1 MVRGR
6 RMWFGLVVVAVVC
19 GLSTG
24 CTVRTE
30 SRAASADNPSA
41 AAEELGAGPTV
52 AAPPGGD
59 RTPEVTSTGT
69 GTTTTE
75 PTTEPIGVSSS
86 TSTSTT
92 EAPLTGW
99 AATDAYL
106 LRRIIGGGSTAAS
119 FAISVDGEIIH
130 TSAMGVR
137 TLGVSEAATTTD
149 RFRIASISK
158 VITAITMLRLVE
170 QGFVGI
176 DDPVGARI
184 ASELGVEAQPGTTA
198 DITVRQLLT
207 HTSGFGQYENVFF
220 GAQVGSCREAATVG
234 FSRPLAGTP
243 GVGYRYSN
251 MNFCVLGLLIESL
264 TGVPYDQ
271 VVYEQLLT
279 PLGISGM
286 RLASTYD
293 PGPDEIEHRTSIG
306 RNYMESLGGAG
317 GWVATPSDLVTILNS
332 LDLTTPGWKPLTAD
346 TVTAMRASV
355 IDPLVPD
362 RGYGMGLILYGNGA
376 FGHTGTVESTHAM
389 VLDRGDGVT
398 WAITVAGESPSE
410 TSDLAT
416 IVDKALEAGGFVA
429 GAPPEVD

>member
-1 MVRGR
+1 MTVPGR
-6 RMWFGLVVVAVVC
+6 RTRFGLVVAAAVC
-19 GLSTG
+19 ALSTG
-24 CTVRTE
+24 CTVGTAE
-30 SRAASADNPSA
+30 RAAAPDGPVAATDDVAADPVVAEPSA
-41 AAEELGAGPTV
+41 
-52 AAPPGGD
+52 GD
-59 RTPEVTSTGT
+59 RTSEVTTIGP
-69 GTTTTE
+69 TTTTAGD
-75 PTTEPIGVSSS
+75 TGTSSS
-86 TSTSTT
+86 TTTSTT

-99 AATDAYL
+99 AATDDYL

-130 TSAMGVR
+130 TAAMGER
-137 TLGVSEAATTTD
+137 TLSGSEAATTTD

-158 VITAITMLRLVE
+158 VITAITVLRLVE
-170 QGFVGI
+170 QGLVGL
-176 DDPVGARI
+176 DEPVGARI
-184 ASELGVEAQPGTTA
+184 AAELGVEAQPGAA

-207 HTSGFGQYENVFF
+207 HTSGFGQNENVFF
-220 GAQVGSCREAATVG
+220 AGQVGSCRDAAAVG
-234 FSRPLAGTP
+234 FSRSLAGTP

-251 MNFCVLGLLIESL
+251 MNFCVLGLLVESL
-264 TGVPYDQ
+264 TGEPYEQ
-271 VVYEQLLT
+271 AVYEQLLT

-317 GWVATPSDLVTILNS
+317 AWVATPSDLVTILNS
-332 LDLTTPGWKPLTAD
+332 LDFTTPGWKPLSAD
-346 TVTAMRASV
+346 TVAAMRTSA
-355 IDPLVPD
+355 INPLVPD

-410 TSDLAT
+410 SGDLAG
-416 IVDKALEAGGFVA
+416 IVDRALEAGGFVA
-429 GAPPEVD
+429 GAPPEAD

>member
-1 MVRGR
+1 MTIRGR
-6 RMWFGLVVVAVVC
+6 RRTVGAVVVAVVC
-19 GLSTG
+19 ALSTG
-24 CTVRTE
+24 CTVRTD
-30 SRAASADNPSA
+30 SRAASAD
-41 AAEELGAGPTV
+41 GPT
-52 AAPPGGD
+52 AADESGADPTTVPTSVGD
-59 RTPEVTSTGT
+59 RTSEVTSTGP

-75 PTTEPIGVSSS
+75 PIRVSASTTTTEP
-86 TSTSTT
+86 
-92 EAPLTGW
+92 PLTGW

-106 LRRIIGGGSTAAS
+106 LRRIVGGGSTAAS
-119 FAISVDGEIIH
+119 FAISVDGEIVH

-137 TLGVSEAATTTD
+137 TLAVSEAATTTD

-158 VITAITMLRLVE
+158 VITAITVLRLVE
-170 QGFVGI
+170 QGLVGL
-176 DDPVGARI
+176 DDPVGGLI
-184 ASELGVEAQPGTTA
+184 AASLGVEARPGGTA

-220 GAQVGSCREAATVG
+220 GGQVGSCRDAASIG
-234 FSRPLAGTP
+234 LSSGLAGTP
-243 GVGYRYSN
+243 GAGYRYSN
-251 MNFCVLGLLIESL
+251 MNFCVLGLLIETL
-264 TGVPYDQ
+264 TGSPYEQ
-271 VVYEQLLT
+271 VVYEQVLT

-332 LDLTTPGWKPLTAD
+332 LDLTTPGWKPLSAD
-346 TVTAMRASV
+346 TVTAMRTSA
-355 IDPLVPD
+355 INPLVPD

-410 TSDLAT
+410 SSDLAT
-416 IVDKALEAGGFVA
+416 IVDRALEAGGFVA

>member
-1 MVRGR
+1 MTVCGGR
-6 RMWFGLVVVAVVC
+6 TRLGLVVVAVVC

-24 CTVRTE
+24 CTVRTD
-30 SRAASADNPSA
+30 SRAASADGATA
-41 AAEELGAGPTV
+41 AAEESGAGPTV
-52 AAPPGGD
+52 AAPSAGD
-59 RTPEVTSTGT
+59 RTSEVTSTRT
-69 GTTTTE
+69 GTT
-75 PTTEPIGVSSS
+75 TTEPIGVSSS
-86 TSTSTT
+86 TTTT
-92 EAPLTGW
+92 EPPLTGW

-106 LRRIIGGGSTAAS
+106 LERIIGDGSTAAS
-119 FAISVDGEIIH
+119 FALSVDGEIIH
-130 TSAMGVR
+130 TAAMGVR
-137 TLGVSEAATTTD
+137 TLGVPEAAATTD

-158 VITAITMLRLVE
+158 VITAITVLRLVE
-170 QGFVGI
+170 QGLVGI
-176 DDPVGARI
+176 DDPVGGLI
-184 ASELGVEAQPGTTA
+184 ASSLGVEAQPGSTA

-234 FSRPLAGTP
+234 LTRPLAGAP
-243 GVGYRYSN
+243 GGGYRYSN
-251 MNFCVLGLLIESL
+251 MNFCVLGILIESL
-264 TGVPYDQ
+264 TGLPYEQ

-306 RNYMESLGGAG
+306 RNYMEALGGAG
-317 GWVATPSDLVTILNS
+317 AWVATPSDLVTILNS
-332 LDLTTPGWKPLTAD
+332 LDPTTPGWKPLALT
-346 TVTAMRASV
+346 TLETMRTSV
-355 IDPLVPD
+355 LDPLVPD

-398 WAITVAGESPSE
+398 WAITVAGESPGES
-410 TSDLAT
+410 SALAS